1 MPIVRLSFFEIIKPL
16 VGFGKVNPGV
26 GKIRFKFSDALVV
39 AQRFLVLLSFR
50 RNLTQM
56 HLDVSL
62 VRGIGSHH
70 FSSQQVFLCKFL
82 EALTPLIVPDVEV
95 FLAEPLLH
103 FSQTSQ
109 VQSTLL
115 FKLPCQWFHV
125 DSTPLKLVKCNHSP
139 TRLFVQCAVKRL
151 LLDERIDVS
160 NSALHSPEN
169 LLCIALR
176 IRLCELLQV
185 CQIVLFPELIQV
197 LVEFLDSLL

>member
-26 GKIRFKFSDALVV
+26 GKIRFKFSD
-39 AQRFLVLLSFR
+39 
-50 RNLTQM
+50 
-56 HLDVSL
+56 
-62 VRGIGSHH
+62 
-70 FSSQQVFLCKFL
+70 
-82 EALTPLIVPDVEV
+82 ALTPLIVPDVEV

-160 NSALHSPEN
+160 NS
-169 LLCIALR
+169 
-176 IRLCELLQV
+176 
-185 CQIVLFPELIQV
+185 
-197 LVEFLDSLL
+197 